1 MKREGIVMSKDLQ
14 DMTLEELEELSIE
27 LEVRK
32 DFTGERAS
40 DIAYR
45 HAVDSE
51 IYYRKKQSGHFQDG
65 GGTKD
70 DI

>member
-1 MKREGIVMSKDLQ
+1 MSKALQ

-32 DFTGERAS
+32 DFTGERAN

-45 HAVDSE
+45 HAVESE
-51 IYYRKKQSGHFQDG
+51 IYYRKKQLGHFQNS

>member
-1 MKREGIVMSKDLQ
+1 MTKREVIVMSKALQ

-27 LEVRK
+27 LEVNSE
-32 DFTGERAS
+32 ERPF
-40 DIAYR
+40 DIKYQR
-45 HAVDSE
+45 AVESE
-51 IYYRKKQSGHFQDG
+51 IKYRKKQLGHFQNS

>member
-1 MKREGIVMSKDLQ
+1 MSKDLQ

-32 DFTGERAS
+32 DFTGERAN

-45 HAVDSE
+45 HAVESE
-51 IYYRKKQSGHFQDG
+51 IYYRKKQLGHFQNS